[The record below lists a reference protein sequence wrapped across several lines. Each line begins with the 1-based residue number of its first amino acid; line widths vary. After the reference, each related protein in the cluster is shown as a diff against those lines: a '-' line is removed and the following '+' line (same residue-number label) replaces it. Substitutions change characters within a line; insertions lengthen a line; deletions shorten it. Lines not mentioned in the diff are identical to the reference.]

1 MKSFKTILVLLT
13 LCFCLNMSAQKCKL
27 PFPEGKHLINTDE
40 AGKNIA
46 MEGYDIL
53 SFFDSAP
60 EKGSTDFMAEYE
72 GIKYLFVSEDHM
84 SAFKAEPKKY
94 LPQFGGFCAVAA
106 SFNKVE
112 ELQQY
117 DLYEVVDGK
126 LYFNRNEKANK
137 VWKKKKKKTI
147 ANANNNWNCL
157 VTEMGLDI
165 NEPYKEPEEIK

>member
-1 MKSFKTILVLLT
+1 MKIFKTILALT
-13 LCFCLNMSAQKCKL
+13 TFCFCLNLSAQKCKL

-40 AGKNIA
+40 AGNNIA

-53 SFFDSAP
+53 TFFDKAP
-60 EKGSTDFMAEYE
+60 KKGTTDFIVEYE
-72 GIKYLFVSEDHM
+72 GIKYLFVTEDHM
-84 SAFKAEPKKY
+84 NSFKAEPKKY

-106 SFNKVE
+106 AFDKVE

-126 LYFNRNEKANK
+126 LYFNRNEKAAK
-137 VWKKKKKKTI
+137 IWKKKRKKLI
-147 ANANNNWNCL
+147 RNANNNWNCL

-165 NEPYKEPEEIK
+165 DKPYKEPEQIK